1 MPFLV
6 RPTYGMV
13 RIVSIICALTLLPQQ
28 AVTADGPA
36 EVEETGQEVVFVSL
50 EPVHFTTML
59 PRRSMQL
66 FIADPHWS
74 RSSPMVG
81 TQAEERV
88 GADLQVP
95 GALIWALVCESSTE
109 SRVELQAPEALLTT
123 QSTEGR
129 VQNLPYD

>member
-1 MPFLV
+1 MPFLF

-13 RIVSIICALTLLPQQ
+13 RIVCIISALTILPRQV
-28 AVTADGPA
+28 VTADGPA
-36 EVEETGQEVVFVSL
+36 EVGETGQEVVFVSL
-50 EPVHFTTML
+50 ETVHFTTML

-81 TQAEERV
+81 PRAEERV

-95 GALIWALVCESSTE
+95 RALTRALVYESSAE
-109 SRVELQAPEALLTT
+109 SCVELQAPEALLTT

-129 VQNLPYD
+129 VQNLP